1 MIYTVTEAT
10 NQLKKFCAYQER
22 CHQEVRHK
30 LMKSQ
35 LTSEEQEFVLSE
47 LISEGYLNE
56 ERYARSFARGKF
68 RIKKWGKR
76 KIVHALKSKGISET
90 CIRYGLQEISNS
102 DYETLIKSEIQKF
115 SKKYKGEALMR
126 HLIAHGF
133 EPELLRKW
141 VTKG

>member
-1 MIYTVTEAT
+1 
-10 NQLKKFCAYQER
+10 
-22 CHQEVRHK
+22 
-30 LMKSQ
+30 MKSQ
-35 LTSEEQEFVLSE
+35 LTIEEQEFVLSE

-126 HLIAHGF
+126 HLISHGF